1 MAKKQSATNRR
12 ITDAYNKVASG
23 AVIDIMDITRIWDA
37 AEAAVKSG
45 ADDAGVE
52 TAITGVLATIRKH

>member
-12 ITDAYNKVASG
+12 ITAAYNKVASG
-23 AVIDIMDITRIWDA
+23 VVIDIMDIPRIWDA
-37 AEAAVKSG
+37 AETAIKNG

-52 TAITGVLATIRKH
+52 KAITGVLATLRKH